1 MKKKIL
7 LFVAL
12 VSILVCTL
20 AIAVSAKSVYLE
32 PIPDEL
38 KVDKDSATHF
48 VVFEEEKYF
57 TGSGATI
64 SGLNKEIME
73 ADMASAGIDTTK
85 LGKEYLTRF
94 NFPAYLGDTLVT
106 YVNLNSIKT
115 NKYFKH
121 TCGYVQLAGT
131 VNQVHDMHEC
141 TNQLRC
147 FDFGENSQ
155 VTNIPFCFMQG
166 ASKMMLIK
174 NFPRNLT
181 TVGGS
186 AFNNCYGAFSGELY
200 ISAKTIG
207 EAAFNNAIS
216 NVTSIVFGPE
226 LKSISTQAI
235 CVRFSEIPD
244 FYEPAD
250 GKPALKSIEFQCD
263 VSGVTFARQGTD
275 SGSFYFPVNSGRT
288 AYSHLASI
296 ILSHPN
302 NAKNITE
309 GSVFN
314 DFTADGITILFNDS
328 DGLDDY
334 VTAEHDY
341 SIFGAITYESYD
353 KAGVKTM
360 ICSKCGG
367 ISSEIAAPLFTVY
380 GNSVPEY
387 DDVGMTVGFKVNKE
401 AVSEYE
407 DLTGNKVSYGVF
419 AVLKDNIGNSDVFD
433 ENGEAQ
439 KGVVAADITNGGYNI
454 FNLKI
459 VGFTEEQKSVKLAIG
474 AFVAVKSDASVEY
487 SYIQDGIP
495 QENEKYYFASYN
507 DLKGTDNDSE

>member
-12 VSILVCTL
+12 ASILICTF

-38 KVDKDSATHF
+38 KVEKDTATHF

-57 TGSGATI
+57 VGSNGTI
-64 SGLNKEIME
+64 SGLNNENMK
-73 ADMASAGIDTTK
+73 ADMASAKIDATK
-85 LGKEYLTRF
+85 IGKEYLTRF
-94 NFPAYLGDTLVT
+94 NFPAYFDGKLVT

-115 NKYFKH
+115 NEYFKH

-166 ASKMMLIK
+166 ASKMMLVK
-174 NFPRNLT
+174 NFPRNLE
-181 TVGGS
+181 TVGAS
-186 AFNNCYGAFSGELY
+186 AFNNCYGAFRGELY
-200 ISAKTIG
+200 INAKTIG
-207 EAAFNNAIS
+207 GSAFNNAIS
-216 NVTSIVFGPE
+216 NVTSIVFGPK
-226 LKSISTQAI
+226 LTSIGGQAL
-235 CVRFSEIPD
+235 CVRFVEFSD

-263 VSGVTFARQGTD
+263 VSGVTFAKQGTD
-275 SGSFYFPVNSGRT
+275 SGSFYFPVNSERT
-288 AYSHLASI
+288 AYSHLSSI

-314 DFTADGITILFNDS
+314 DFTADGVTILFNDG

-341 SIFGAITYESYD
+341 SIFGTITYESYD
-353 KAGVKTM
+353 KSGVKTM

-367 ISSEIAAPLFTVY
+367 VSSEKVEPLLTVY

-387 DDVGMTVGFKVNKE
+387 GDVGMTVGFKVNKE
-401 AVSEYE
+401 AVLTYE
-407 DLTGNKVSYGVF
+407 ALMDNKVSYGVF
-419 AVLKDNIGNSDVFD
+419 AVLKDNIGNSDIFD

-439 KGVVAADITNGGYNI
+439 KGVVAADITDCGFDI

-459 VGFTEEQKSVKLAIG
+459 VGFTEEQKLIKLAMG
-474 AFVAVKSDASVEY
+474 AFVTVKNDETVEY
-487 SYIQDGIP
+487 SYVQDGIP

-507 DLKGTDNDSE
+507 DIAL